1 MALSDGPCADK
12 TCYRGIMGF
21 HLKRAQPGDR
31 TGLAPDVL
39 ERLRRHCGV
48 AHRVRDRSMPQEVL
62 EPPLSISEV
71 VRVGWMARTLAK
83 INSTATSLKDCPLY

>member
-1 MALSDGPCADK
+1 MDV
-12 TCYRGIMGF
+12 
-21 HLKRAQPGDR
+21 HLNRAQAWHR

-62 EPPLSISEV
+62 EPPLSIPEV
-71 VRVGWMARTLAK
+71 VRVGMDGAN
-83 INSTATSLKDCPLY
+83 IIEN